1 MFKDQLTPQQK
12 ATIEYSR
19 RLYKGEYVGPE
30 RLDGKTVFDVLDM
43 PEYITNLAAYMN
55 EQKMTRDAVLQQR
68 KKIIEAGKFPAP
80 ENRPCIDR
88 VIELGLM
95 ESANDFAFEFAKVLN
110 RTSEHPQEIREYIRQ
125 LGMRAYQL
133 TIEQFIC
140 DANPD
145 MAELVKKSQET
156 TKN

>member
-12 ATIEYSR
+12 ATIEYNR
-19 RLYKGEYVGPE
+19 RLNKGEYVKPE

-68 KKIIEAGKFPAP
+68 QKIVESGKYPAP
-80 ENRPCIDR
+80 EKRPCIDR
-88 VIELGLM
+88 VIELGLLKN
-95 ESANDFAFEFAKVLN
+95 ADDFTLEFAKVL
-110 RTSEHPQEIREYIRQ
+110 THQSEHPAEIRMYIQQ

-140 DANPD
+140 KENPD
-145 MAELVKKSQET
+145 MAALVEKSRQT